1 MMDNTVHAQAREDFK
16 KARLREIF
24 AGIFT
29 ILSPEKKELL
39 SFYDVKSILKP
50 KSETYRGMMTV
61 PIAMIAGSEGR
72 YNDFDRAFLP
82 RSDHMRGRWESVDRA
97 HLTDVILPPVKLY
110 KIRDAYFVKDG
121 NHRVSVAKMKGVEF
135 IDAEVVEL
143 SSEIHVDPGMTKA
156 GLERSIIVYE
166 KEQFIRNTGFDT
178 VIDTSALDFSE
189 PGRYLEILQHI
200 LGHKYYLNQTS
211 EKEIN
216 LPEAAFSWFNFIY
229 SPIIAL
235 LKEEG
240 LLSKFPGRTKGDL
253 YLWTVKHWDR
263 LKGRQDKRIS
273 FRTAAREFSKR
284 YGRGFFSRLLSLF
297 KKRA

>member
-1 MMDNTVHAQAREDFK
+1 MDNTVHAQAREDFK

-235 LKEEG
+235 LEEEG

-263 LKGRQDKRIS
+263 LKGRQGKRIS